1 MSNSLN
7 GADEEN
13 RTPVISLEG
22 WGSTIELHPQ
32 LVDNINY
39 TIFLIFVNRTTNF
52 FEKNSYLSVA
62 FWGLVNH
69 SHKTVSSMH
78 IEYLFYVF
86 KV

>member
-1 MSNSLN
+1 MLESSSRFVS

-39 TIFLIFVNRTTNF
+39 TIF
-52 FEKNSYLSVA
+52 
-62 FWGLVNH
+62 
-69 SHKTVSSMH
+69 
-78 IEYLFYVF
+78 
-86 KV
+86 

>member
-1 MSNSLN
+1 MLESSSRFIS

-39 TIFLIFVNRTTNF
+39 TIFWLFVNRTPP
-52 FEKNSYLSVA
+52 
-62 FWGLVNH
+62 
-69 SHKTVSSMH
+69 
-78 IEYLFYVF
+78 VF
-86 KV
+86 LIFVDFVK